1 MKKQIINKLSLTLV
15 SLLIFASVYVLFG
28 KENIVLAFAVIIAIM
43 NLAKKDFTIKP
54 KYEFIKLLVG
64 FISLSV
70 CAQLVNSNIYLGIVL
85 NIVFLYIIGALYLD
99 DLDNRYYYVFTNL
112 YLYTLLFSV
121 GYNQFPLRLAGIVF
135 CVIIIMILKLYVI
148 KVNYKNN
155 KINLLTEIIDI
166 IDLKIE
172 NILDIDYK
180 NELDNKLEKLINSLD
195 NILNNS
201 RDSKGNFMYEDKY
214 IFDLLTM
221 LEKINME
228 IDKSKCKNNKYLL
241 NLNKNLLDIIKDFI
255 KNKISIDEAIGLLQ
269 TEKDKILNNENKYR
283 LNICLIELIIMSIT
297 GYSKKAREKEN
308 IVNAVNQIISPSR
321 IINKIIYSYREKEE
335 TFYFNIRMIL
345 AITIPFAVG
354 RLFNIEYYYWIV
366 LSSFVVIQANLK
378 DTISKSFKRL
388 KGTAIGA
395 GVSII
400 IFQYISNM
408 NIKIAL
414 MIVAIFCMTLFK
426 SYDKLMIFTTICTL
440 GAKDILNPN
449 ILVMLDRLLFVFI
462 GVLIAIL
469 ITYII
474 RPYKFSNECNK
485 KLLKIK
491 DNDKKIFSIIKNGVE
506 GRENFN
512 YNNLRELMLQNK
524 LMINYLNNIIGDK
537 KQYNESYKEFKLYHN
552 RISVNAAFL
561 YKLFLLKE
569 KVDLDNYLKKEL
581 ISEIKEDIDN
591 IFKLKTILIK

>member
-148 KVNYKNN
+148 KVNYKNK

-180 NELDNKLEKLINSLD
+180 NELDNKLKKLINSLD

-201 RDSKGNFMYEDKY
+201 KDSKGNFMYEDKY

-228 IDKSKCKNNKYLL
+228 IDKSKYKNNKYLL

-255 KNKISIDEAIGLLQ
+255 TNKTSIDEAIGLLQ
-269 TEKDKILNNENKYR
+269 TEKGKILNNDNKYR
-283 LNICLIELIIMSIT
+283 LNICLIELIIISIT

-308 IVNAVNQIISPSR
+308 IVSAVKQIISPSK

-395 GVSII
+395 GISII

-414 MIVAIFCMTLFK
+414 MIVAVFCMTLFK

-449 ILVMLDRLLFVFI
+449 ISVMLDRLLFVFS

-506 GRENFN
+506 ERENFN
-512 YNNLRELMLQNK
+512 HSNFRELMLQNK
-524 LMINYLNNIIGDK
+524 LMIGYLNNIIGDK
-537 KQYNESYKEFKLYHN
+537 KQYNKSYKEFKMYHN

-569 KVDLDNYLKKEL
+569 KIDLDDYLKKEL
-581 ISEIKEDIDN
+581 INEIKEYINN
-591 IFKLKTILIK
+591 IFKIKTILIK

>member
-1 MKKQIINKLSLTLV
+1 
-15 SLLIFASVYVLFG
+15 
-28 KENIVLAFAVIIAIM
+28 
-43 NLAKKDFTIKP
+43 
-54 KYEFIKLLVG
+54 
-64 FISLSV
+64 
-70 CAQLVNSNIYLGIVL
+70 VL

-148 KVNYKNN
+148 KVNYKNK

-180 NELDNKLEKLINSLD
+180 NELDNKLKKLINSLD

-201 RDSKGNFMYEDKY
+201 KDSKGDFMDEDKY

-228 IDKSKCKNNKYLL
+228 IDKSKYKNNKYLL
-241 NLNKNLLDIIKDFI
+241 NLNKNLLDITKDFI
-255 KNKISIDEAIGLLQ
+255 TNKTSIDEAIGLLQ
-269 TEKDKILNNENKYR
+269 TEKGKILNNDNKYR
-283 LNICLIELIIMSIT
+283 LNICLIELIIISIT
-297 GYSKKAREKEN
+297 GYSKKAREKEI
-308 IVNAVNQIISPSR
+308 IVSAVKQIISPSK

-395 GVSII
+395 GISII

-449 ILVMLDRLLFVFI
+449 ISVMLDRLLFVFS

-506 GRENFN
+506 ERENFN
-512 YNNLRELMLQNK
+512 HSNFR
-524 LMINYLNNIIGDK
+524 
-537 KQYNESYKEFKLYHN
+537 
-552 RISVNAAFL
+552 
-561 YKLFLLKE
+561 
-569 KVDLDNYLKKEL
+569 
-581 ISEIKEDIDN
+581 
-591 IFKLKTILIK
+591 

>member
-112 YLYTLLFSV
+112 YLYTLVFSV
-121 GYNQFPLRLAGIVF
+121 GYNQFSLRLAGIVF

>member
-1 MKKQIINKLSLTLV
+1 MKKQIITKLSLTLV
-15 SLLIFASVYVLFG
+15 SLLIFSLVDILFG

-54 KYEFIKLLVG
+54 KYEFIKLLIG

-70 CAQLVNSNIYLGIVL
+70 CAQLVNLNIYLGIAL
-85 NIVFLYIIGALYLD
+85 NVVFLYIIGALYLD

-121 GYNQFPLRLAGIVF
+121 GYNQFPLRIVGVVF
-135 CVIIIMILKLYVI
+135 CVVIIMILKLYVI
-148 KVNYKNN
+148 KVNYKSK
-155 KINLLTEIIDI
+155 KINLLIEIIDSI
-166 IDLKIE
+166 NLKIE
-172 NILDIDYK
+172 NLLDGNHK
-180 NELDNKLEKLINSLD
+180 SKLDSKIESLINGLD

-201 RDSKGNFMYEDKY
+201 KDSKGNFIYEDKY

-228 IDKSKCKNNKYLL
+228 IDSSDYIDNKYLL
-241 NLNKNLLDIIKDFI
+241 NLNKDLLYIIKEFI
-255 KNKISIDEAIGLLQ
+255 TNKKGIDETVDLL
-269 TEKDKILNNENKYR
+269 EKEKSKVLKNDNKYK
-283 LNICLIELIIMSIT
+283 LNACLIELIIISIT
-297 GYSKKAREKEN
+297 GYSKKAREKESMLSA
-308 IVNAVNQIISPSR
+308 IKLIISPKR
-321 IINKIIYSYREKEE
+321 IINKIIYSYKEKEE
-335 TFYFNIRMIL
+335 TFYFNIRMVL
-345 AITIPFAVG
+345 AVTIPLAVG
-354 RLFNIEYYYWIV
+354 KLFNIEYYYWIV

-388 KGTAIGA
+388 KGTVVGA
-395 GVSII
+395 GLSII

-414 MIVAIFCMTLFK
+414 IIIAIFCMTLFK

-440 GAKDILNPN
+440 GIKEIAHPN
-449 ILVMLDRLLFVFI
+449 MIVMLYRLLFVFI

-491 DNDKKIFSIIKNGVE
+491 DNDKRIFSIIKNGVE
-506 GRENFN
+506 GEENLN

-537 KQYNESYKEFKLYHN
+537 KQYNKSYEEFKIYHN
-552 RISVNAAFL
+552 RISVNAGFL

-569 KVDLDNYLKKEL
+569 KVDLDNYLKRNL
-581 ISEIKEDIDN
+581 IKEIKEDIDN
-591 IFKLKTILIK
+591 IFKLKNVVIK

>member
-28 KENIVLAFAVIIAIM
+28 KENIVLAFAVIIVIM

-148 KVNYKNN
+148 KVNYKNK

-180 NELDNKLEKLINSLD
+180 NELDNKLKKLINSLD

-201 RDSKGNFMYEDKY
+201 KDSKGNFMDEDKY

-228 IDKSKCKNNKYLL
+228 IDKSKYKNNKYLL

-255 KNKISIDEAIGLLQ
+255 TNKTSIDEAIGLLQ
-269 TEKDKILNNENKYR
+269 TEKGKILNNDNKYR
-283 LNICLIELIIMSIT
+283 LNICLIELIIISIT

-308 IVNAVNQIISPSR
+308 IVSAVKQIISPSK

-395 GVSII
+395 GISII

-414 MIVAIFCMTLFK
+414 MIVAVFCMTLFK

-449 ILVMLDRLLFVFI
+449 ISVMLDRLLFVFS

-506 GRENFN
+506 ERENFN
-512 YNNLRELMLQNK
+512 HSNFRELMLQNK
-524 LMINYLNNIIGDK
+524 LMIGYLNNIIVDK
-537 KQYNESYKEFKLYHN
+537 KQYNKSYKEFKMYHN

-569 KVDLDNYLKKEL
+569 KIDLDDYLKKEL
-581 ISEIKEDIDN
+581 INEIKEDINN
-591 IFKLKTILIK
+591 IFKIKTILIK

>member
-148 KVNYKNN
+148 KVNYKNK

-180 NELDNKLEKLINSLD
+180 NELDNNLEKLINSLD

-201 RDSKGNFMYEDKY
+201 KDSKGNFMYEDKY

-228 IDKSKCKNNKYLL
+228 IDKSKYKNNKYLL

-255 KNKISIDEAIGLLQ
+255 TNKTSIDEAIGLLQ
-269 TEKDKILNNENKYR
+269 TEKGKILNNDNKYR
-283 LNICLIELIIMSIT
+283 LNICLIELIIISIT

-308 IVNAVNQIISPSR
+308 IVSAVKQIISPSK

-395 GVSII
+395 GISII

-449 ILVMLDRLLFVFI
+449 ISVMLDRLLFVFS
-462 GVLIAIL
+462 GVLISIL

-506 GRENFN
+506 ERENFN
-512 YNNLRELMLQNK
+512 HSNFRELMLQNK
-524 LMINYLNNIIGDK
+524 LMIGYLNNIIGDK
-537 KQYNESYKEFKLYHN
+537 KQYNKSYKEFKMYHN

-569 KVDLDNYLKKEL
+569 KTDLDDYLKKEL
-581 ISEIKEDIDN
+581 INEIKEDINN
-591 IFKLKTILIK
+591 IFKIKTILIK

>member
-148 KVNYKNN
+148 KVNYKNK

-180 NELDNKLEKLINSLD
+180 NELDNKLKKLINSLD

-201 RDSKGNFMYEDKY
+201 KDSKGNFMDEDKY

-228 IDKSKCKNNKYLL
+228 IDKSKYKNNKYLL

-255 KNKISIDEAIGLLQ
+255 TNKTSIDEAIGLLQ
-269 TEKDKILNNENKYR
+269 TEKGKILNNDNKYR
-283 LNICLIELIIMSIT
+283 LNICLIELIIISIT
-297 GYSKKAREKEN
+297 GYSKKARENEN
-308 IVNAVNQIISPSR
+308 IVSAVKQIISPSK

-395 GVSII
+395 GISII

-449 ILVMLDRLLFVFI
+449 ISVMLDRLLFVFS

-506 GRENFN
+506 ERENFN
-512 YNNLRELMLQNK
+512 HSNFRELMLQNK
-524 LMINYLNNIIGDK
+524 LMIGYLNNIIGDK
-537 KQYNESYKEFKLYHN
+537 KQYNKSYKEFKMYHN

-569 KVDLDNYLKKEL
+569 KIDLDDYLKKEL
-581 ISEIKEDIDN
+581 INEIKEDINN
-591 IFKLKTILIK
+591 IFKIKTILIK

>member
-1 MKKQIINKLSLTLV
+1 MIGKIINERYKIVDKLGGGGMST
-15 SLLIFASVYVLFG
+15 VY
-28 KENIVLAFAVIIAIM
+28 LAE
-43 NLAKKDFTIKP
+43 DTI
-54 KYEFIKLLVG
+54 
-64 FISLSV
+64 
-70 CAQLVNSNIYLGIVL
+70 L
-85 NIVFLYIIGALYLD
+85 NIKVA
-99 DLDNRYYYVFTNL
+99 
-112 YLYTLLFSV
+112 
-121 GYNQFPLRLAGIVF
+121 
-135 CVIIIMILKLYVI
+135 I
-148 KVNYKNN
+148 KA
-155 KINLLTEIIDI
+155 
-166 IDLKIE
+166 
-172 NILDIDYK
+172 
-180 NELDNKLEKLINSLD
+180 
-195 NILNNS
+195 
-201 RDSKGNFMYEDKY
+201 
-214 IFDLLTM
+214 IF
-221 LEKINME
+221 I
-228 IDKSKCKNNKYLL
+228 
-241 NLNKNLLDIIKDFI
+241 
-255 KNKISIDEAIGLLQ
+255 
-269 TEKDKILNNENKYR
+269 
-283 LNICLIELIIMSIT
+283 
-297 GYSKKAREKEN
+297 
-308 IVNAVNQIISPSR
+308 PP
-321 IINKIIYSYREKEE
+321 REKEE

>member
-28 KENIVLAFAVIIAIM
+28 KENIVLAFAVIIVIM

-148 KVNYKNN
+148 KVNYKNK

-180 NELDNKLEKLINSLD
+180 NELDNKLKKLINSLD

-201 RDSKGNFMYEDKY
+201 KDSKGNFMDEDKY

-228 IDKSKCKNNKYLL
+228 IDKSKYKNNKYLL

-255 KNKISIDEAIGLLQ
+255 TNKTSIDEAIGLLQ
-269 TEKDKILNNENKYR
+269 TEKGKILNNDNKYR
-283 LNICLIELIIMSIT
+283 LNICLIELIIISIT

-308 IVNAVNQIISPSR
+308 IVSAVKQIISPSK

-395 GVSII
+395 GISII

-414 MIVAIFCMTLFK
+414 MIVAVFCMTLFK

-449 ILVMLDRLLFVFI
+449 ISVMLDRLLFVFS

-506 GRENFN
+506 ERENFN
-512 YNNLRELMLQNK
+512 HSNFRELMLQNK
-524 LMINYLNNIIGDK
+524 LMIGYLNNIIGDK
-537 KQYNESYKEFKLYHN
+537 KQYNKSYKEFKMYHN

-569 KVDLDNYLKKEL
+569 KIDLDDYLKKEL
-581 ISEIKEDIDN
+581 INEIKEDINN
-591 IFKLKTILIK
+591 IFKIKTILIK

>member
-241 NLNKNLLDIIKDFI
+241 NLNKNLLDIMKDFI

-308 IVNAVNQIISPSR
+308 IVNEVNQIISPSR

>member
-241 NLNKNLLDIIKDFI
+241 NLNKNLLDIMKDFI

-506 GRENFN
+506 ERENFN
-512 YNNLRELMLQNK
+512 HSNFRELMLQNK
-524 LMINYLNNIIGDK
+524 LMIGYLNNIIGDK
-537 KQYNESYKEFKLYHN
+537 KQYNKSYKEFKMYHN

-569 KVDLDNYLKKEL
+569 KIDLDDYLKKEL
-581 ISEIKEDIDN
+581 INEIKEDINN
-591 IFKLKTILIK
+591 IFKIKTILIK

>member
-1 MKKQIINKLSLTLV
+1 MKKQIITKLSLTLV
-15 SLLIFASVYVLFG
+15 SLLIFSLVYILFG

-43 NLAKKDFTIKP
+43 NLAQKDFTIKP

-64 FISLSV
+64 FISLAV
-70 CAQLVNSNIYLGIVL
+70 CAQLVNTNIYLGIVL

-135 CVIIIMILKLYVI
+135 CVIIIMVLKLYVI
-148 KVNYKNN
+148 KVNFKNK
-155 KINLLTEIIDI
+155 KISLLTEIIDTI
-166 IDLKIE
+166 NLKID
-172 NILDIDYK
+172 NILDINYK
-180 NELDNKLEKLINSLD
+180 NELNLKLETLINSLD

-201 RDSKGNFMYEDKY
+201 KDSKGNFIYEDKY

-228 IDKSKCKNNKYLL
+228 IDKAKDKNNKYLFT
-241 NLNKNLLDIIKDFI
+241 LNKNLLNIIKEFLT
-255 KNKISIDEAIGLLQ
+255 NKRSINQSIDLLER
-269 TEKDKILNNENKYR
+269 EKSKILNNDNKYK
-283 LNICLIELIIMSIT
+283 LNTCLIELIIVSIT

-308 IVNAVNQIISPSR
+308 IVSAVKQIVSPKK

-335 TFYFNIRMIL
+335 IFYFNIRMVL
-345 AITIPFAVG
+345 AVTIPLAVG
-354 RLFNIEYYYWIV
+354 KLFNIEYYYWIV

-388 KGTAIGA
+388 KGTAIG
-395 GVSII
+395 GGISII
-400 IFQYISNM
+400 IFQYINNM

-414 MIVAIFCMTLFK
+414 IIVAIFCMTLFK

-440 GAKDILNPN
+440 GVKEIAHPN
-449 ILVMLDRLLFVFI
+449 MIVMLDRLLFVFI

-506 GRENFN
+506 GRENLN

>member
-148 KVNYKNN
+148 KVNYKNK

-180 NELDNKLEKLINSLD
+180 NELDNKLKKLINSLD

-201 RDSKGNFMYEDKY
+201 KDSKGNFMDEDKY

-228 IDKSKCKNNKYLL
+228 IDKSKYKNNKYLL

-255 KNKISIDEAIGLLQ
+255 TNKTSIDEAIGLLQ
-269 TEKDKILNNENKYR
+269 TEKGKILNNDNKYR
-283 LNICLIELIIMSIT
+283 LNICLIELIIISIT

-308 IVNAVNQIISPSR
+308 IVSAVKQIISPSK

-395 GVSII
+395 GISII

-414 MIVAIFCMTLFK
+414 MIVAVFCMTLFK

-449 ILVMLDRLLFVFI
+449 ISVMLDRLLFVFS
-462 GVLIAIL
+462 GVLIAVL

-506 GRENFN
+506 ERENFN
-512 YNNLRELMLQNK
+512 HSNFRELMLQNK
-524 LMINYLNNIIGDK
+524 LMIGYLNNIIGDK
-537 KQYNESYKEFKLYHN
+537 KQYNKSYKEFKMYHN

-569 KVDLDNYLKKEL
+569 KTDLDDYLKKEL
-581 ISEIKEDIDN
+581 INEIKEDINN
-591 IFKLKTILIK
+591 IFKIKTILIK

>member
-148 KVNYKNN
+148 KVNYKNK
-155 KINLLTEIIDI
+155 KINLLTEIINI

-180 NELDNKLEKLINSLD
+180 NELDNKLKKLINSLD

-201 RDSKGNFMYEDKY
+201 KDSKGNFMYEDKY

-228 IDKSKCKNNKYLL
+228 IDKSKYKNNKYLL

-255 KNKISIDEAIGLLQ
+255 TNKTSIDEAIGLLQ
-269 TEKDKILNNENKYR
+269 TEKGKILNNDNKYR
-283 LNICLIELIIMSIT
+283 LNICLIELIIISIT

-308 IVNAVNQIISPSR
+308 IVSAVKQIISPSK

-354 RLFNIEYYYWIV
+354 RMFNIEYYYWIV

-395 GVSII
+395 GISII

-449 ILVMLDRLLFVFI
+449 ISVMLDRLLFVFS

-506 GRENFN
+506 ERENFN
-512 YNNLRELMLQNK
+512 HSNFRELMLQNK
-524 LMINYLNNIIGDK
+524 LMIGYLNNIIGDK
-537 KQYNESYKEFKLYHN
+537 KQYNKSYKEFKMYHN

-569 KVDLDNYLKKEL
+569 KIDLDDYLKKEL
-581 ISEIKEDIDN
+581 INEIKEDINN
-591 IFKLKTILIK
+591 IFKIKTILIK

>member
-148 KVNYKNN
+148 KVNYKNK

-180 NELDNKLEKLINSLD
+180 NELDNKLKKLINSLD

-201 RDSKGNFMYEDKY
+201 KDSKGNFMDEDKY

-228 IDKSKCKNNKYLL
+228 IDKSKYKNNKYLL

-255 KNKISIDEAIGLLQ
+255 TNKTSIDEAIGLLQ
-269 TEKDKILNNENKYR
+269 TEKGKILNNDNKYR
-283 LNICLIELIIMSIT
+283 LNICLIELIIISIT

-308 IVNAVNQIISPSR
+308 IVSAVKQIISPSK

-395 GVSII
+395 GISII

-449 ILVMLDRLLFVFI
+449 ISVMLDRLLFVFS

-506 GRENFN
+506 ERENFN
-512 YNNLRELMLQNK
+512 HSNFRELMLQNK
-524 LMINYLNNIIGDK
+524 LMIGYLNNIIGDK
-537 KQYNESYKEFKLYHN
+537 KQYNKSYKEFKMYHN

-569 KVDLDNYLKKEL
+569 KIDLDDYLKKEL
-581 ISEIKEDIDN
+581 INEIKEDINN
-591 IFKLKTILIK
+591 IFKIKTILIK

>member
-148 KVNYKNN
+148 KVNYKNK

-180 NELDNKLEKLINSLD
+180 NELDNKLKKLINSLD

-201 RDSKGNFMYEDKY
+201 KDSKGNFMDEDKY

-228 IDKSKCKNNKYLL
+228 IDKSKYKNNKYLL

-255 KNKISIDEAIGLLQ
+255 TNKTSIDEAIGLLQ
-269 TEKDKILNNENKYR
+269 TEKGKILNNDNKYR
-283 LNICLIELIIMSIT
+283 LNICLIELIIISIT

-308 IVNAVNQIISPSR
+308 IVSAVKQIISPSK

-395 GVSII
+395 GISII

-449 ILVMLDRLLFVFI
+449 ISVMLDRLLFVFS

-506 GRENFN
+506 ERENFN
-512 YNNLRELMLQNK
+512 HSNFRELMLQNK
-524 LMINYLNNIIGDK
+524 LMIGYLNNIIGDK
-537 KQYNESYKEFKLYHN
+537 KQYNKSYKEFKMYHN

-561 YKLFLLKE
+561 YKLFLLK
-569 KVDLDNYLKKEL
+569 
-581 ISEIKEDIDN
+581 
-591 IFKLKTILIK
+591 

>member
-1 MKKQIINKLSLTLV
+1 MKKQIITKLSLTLV

-241 NLNKNLLDIIKDFI
+241 NLNKNLLDIMKDFI

>member
-148 KVNYKNN
+148 KVNYKNK

-180 NELDNKLEKLINSLD
+180 NELDNKLKKLINSLD

-201 RDSKGNFMYEDKY
+201 KDSKGNFMDEDKY

-228 IDKSKCKNNKYLL
+228 IDKSKYKNNKYLL

-255 KNKISIDEAIGLLQ
+255 TNKTSIDEAIGLLQ
-269 TEKDKILNNENKYR
+269 TEKGKILNNDNKYR
-283 LNICLIELIIMSIT
+283 LNICLIELIIISIT

-308 IVNAVNQIISPSR
+308 IVSAVKQIISPSK

-395 GVSII
+395 GISII

-440 GAKDILNPN
+440 GAKDILNTN
-449 ILVMLDRLLFVFI
+449 ISVMLDRLLFVFS

-506 GRENFN
+506 ERENFN
-512 YNNLRELMLQNK
+512 HSNFRELMLQNK
-524 LMINYLNNIIGDK
+524 LMIGYLNNIIGDK
-537 KQYNESYKEFKLYHN
+537 KQYNKSYKEFKMYHN

-569 KVDLDNYLKKEL
+569 KIDLDDYLKKEL
-581 ISEIKEDIDN
+581 INEIKEDINN
-591 IFKLKTILIK
+591 IFKIKTILIK

>member
-121 GYNQFPLRLAGIVF
+121 GYNQFPLRLSGIVF

-148 KVNYKNN
+148 KVNYKNK

-180 NELDNKLEKLINSLD
+180 NELDNKLKKLINSLD

-201 RDSKGNFMYEDKY
+201 KDSKGNFMDEDKY

-228 IDKSKCKNNKYLL
+228 IDKSKYKNNKYLL

-255 KNKISIDEAIGLLQ
+255 TNKTSIDEAIGLLQ
-269 TEKDKILNNENKYR
+269 TEKGKILNNDNKYR
-283 LNICLIELIIMSIT
+283 LNICLIELIIISIT

-308 IVNAVNQIISPSR
+308 IVSAVKQIISPSK

-395 GVSII
+395 GISII

-449 ILVMLDRLLFVFI
+449 ISVMLDRLLFVFS

-506 GRENFN
+506 ERENFN
-512 YNNLRELMLQNK
+512 HSNFRELMLQNK
-524 LMINYLNNIIGDK
+524 LMIGYLNNIIGDK
-537 KQYNESYKEFKLYHN
+537 KQYNKSYKEFKMYHN

-569 KVDLDNYLKKEL
+569 KIDLDDYLKKEL
-581 ISEIKEDIDN
+581 INEIKEDINN
-591 IFKLKTILIK
+591 IFKIKTILIK

>member
-148 KVNYKNN
+148 KVNYKNK

-180 NELDNKLEKLINSLD
+180 NELDNKLKKLINSLD

-201 RDSKGNFMYEDKY
+201 KDSKGNFMYEDKY

-228 IDKSKCKNNKYLL
+228 IDKSKYKNNKYLL

-255 KNKISIDEAIGLLQ
+255 TNKTSIDEAIGLLQ
-269 TEKDKILNNENKYR
+269 TEKGKILNNDNKYR
-283 LNICLIELIIMSIT
+283 LNICLIELIIISIT

-308 IVNAVNQIISPSR
+308 IVSAVKQIISPSK

-395 GVSII
+395 GISII

-449 ILVMLDRLLFVFI
+449 ISVMLDRLLFVFS

-506 GRENFN
+506 ERENFN
-512 YNNLRELMLQNK
+512 HSNFRELMLQNK
-524 LMINYLNNIIGDK
+524 LMIGYLNNIIGDK
-537 KQYNESYKEFKLYHN
+537 KQYNKSYKEFKMYHN

-569 KVDLDNYLKKEL
+569 KIDLDDYLKKEL
-581 ISEIKEDIDN
+581 INEIKEDINN
-591 IFKLKTILIK
+591 IFKIKTILIK

>member
-148 KVNYKNN
+148 KVNYKNK

-180 NELDNKLEKLINSLD
+180 NELDNKLKKLINSLD

-201 RDSKGNFMYEDKY
+201 KDSKGNFMDEDKY

-228 IDKSKCKNNKYLL
+228 IDKSKYKNNKYLL

-255 KNKISIDEAIGLLQ
+255 TNKTSIDEAIGLLQ
-269 TEKDKILNNENKYR
+269 TEKGKILNNDNKYR
-283 LNICLIELIIMSIT
+283 LNICLIELIIISIT

-308 IVNAVNQIISPSR
+308 IVSAVKQIISPSK

-395 GVSII
+395 GISII

-449 ILVMLDRLLFVFI
+449 ISVMLDRLLFVFS

-506 GRENFN
+506 ERENFN
-512 YNNLRELMLQNK
+512 HSNFRELMLQNK
-524 LMINYLNNIIGDK
+524 LMIGYLNNIIGDK
-537 KQYNESYKEFKLYHN
+537 KQYNKSYKEFKMYHN

-569 KVDLDNYLKKEL
+569 KIDLDDYLKKEL
-581 ISEIKEDIDN
+581 INEIKEYINN
-591 IFKLKTILIK
+591 IFKIKTILIK

>member
-1 MKKQIINKLSLTLV
+1 MKKQIINKLSLILV

-148 KVNYKNN
+148 KVNYKNK

-180 NELDNKLEKLINSLD
+180 NELDNNLEKLINSLD

-201 RDSKGNFMYEDKY
+201 KDSKGNFMYEDKY

-228 IDKSKCKNNKYLL
+228 IDKSKYKNNKYLF

-255 KNKISIDEAIGLLQ
+255 TNKTSIDEAIGLLQ
-269 TEKDKILNNENKYR
+269 TEKGKILNNDNKYR
-283 LNICLIELIIMSIT
+283 LNICLIELIIISIT

-308 IVNAVNQIISPSR
+308 IVSAVKQIISPSK

-395 GVSII
+395 GISII

-449 ILVMLDRLLFVFI
+449 ISVMLDRLLFVFS

-506 GRENFN
+506 ERENFN
-512 YNNLRELMLQNK
+512 HSNFRELMLQNK
-524 LMINYLNNIIGDK
+524 LMIGYLNNIIGDK
-537 KQYNESYKEFKLYHN
+537 KQYNKSYKEFKMYHN

-569 KVDLDNYLKKEL
+569 KIDLDDYLKKEL
-581 ISEIKEDIDN
+581 INEIKEDINN
-591 IFKLKTILIK
+591 IFKVKTILIK

>member
-241 NLNKNLLDIIKDFI
+241 NLNKNLLDIMKDFI

>member
-148 KVNYKNN
+148 KVNYKNK

-180 NELDNKLEKLINSLD
+180 NELDNKLKKLINSLD

-201 RDSKGNFMYEDKY
+201 KDSKGNFMDEDKY

-228 IDKSKCKNNKYLL
+228 IDKSKYKNNKYLL

-255 KNKISIDEAIGLLQ
+255 TNKTSIDEAIGLSQ
-269 TEKDKILNNENKYR
+269 TEKGKILNNDNKYR
-283 LNICLIELIIMSIT
+283 LNICLIELIIISII

-308 IVNAVNQIISPSR
+308 IVSAVKQIISPSK

-395 GVSII
+395 GISII

-449 ILVMLDRLLFVFI
+449 ISVMLDRLLFVFS

-506 GRENFN
+506 ERENFN
-512 YNNLRELMLQNK
+512 HSNFRELMLQNK
-524 LMINYLNNIIGDK
+524 LMIGYLNNIIGDK
-537 KQYNESYKEFKLYHN
+537 KQYNKSYKEFKMYHN

-569 KVDLDNYLKKEL
+569 KIDLDDYLKKEL
-581 ISEIKEDIDN
+581 INEIKEDINN
-591 IFKLKTILIK
+591 IFKIKTILIK

>member
-121 GYNQFPLRLAGIVF
+121 GYNQFSLRLAGIVF

>member
-148 KVNYKNN
+148 KVNYKNK

-180 NELDNKLEKLINSLD
+180 NELDNKLKKLINSLD

-201 RDSKGNFMYEDKY
+201 KDSKGNFMDEDKY

-228 IDKSKCKNNKYLL
+228 IDKSKYKNNKYLL

-255 KNKISIDEAIGLLQ
+255 TNKTSIDEAIGLLQ
-269 TEKDKILNNENKYR
+269 TEKGKILNNDNKYR
-283 LNICLIELIIMSIT
+283 LNICLIELIIISIT

-308 IVNAVNQIISPSR
+308 IVSAVKQIISPSK

-395 GVSII
+395 GISII

-414 MIVAIFCMTLFK
+414 MIVAVFCMTLFK

-449 ILVMLDRLLFVFI
+449 ISVMLDRLLFVFS

-506 GRENFN
+506 ERENFN
-512 YNNLRELMLQNK
+512 HSNFRELMLQNK
-524 LMINYLNNIIGDK
+524 LMIGYLNNIIGDK
-537 KQYNESYKEFKLYHN
+537 KQYNKSYKEFKMYHN

-569 KVDLDNYLKKEL
+569 KIDLDDYLKKEL
-581 ISEIKEDIDN
+581 INEIKEDINN
-591 IFKLKTILIK
+591 IFKIKTILIK

>member
-1 MKKQIINKLSLTLV
+1 MKKQIITKLSLTLV

-85 NIVFLYIIGALYLD
+85 NIVFLYIIGALYID

-241 NLNKNLLDIIKDFI
+241 NLNKNLLDIMKDFI

>member
-15 SLLIFASVYVLFG
+15 SLLIFASVYVLFE

-70 CAQLVNSNIYLGIVL
+70 CAQLVNSNIYLGILL

-148 KVNYKNN
+148 KVNYKNK

-180 NELDNKLEKLINSLD
+180 NELDNKLKKLINSLD

-201 RDSKGNFMYEDKY
+201 KDSKGNFMDEDKY

-228 IDKSKCKNNKYLL
+228 IDKSKYKNNKYLL

-255 KNKISIDEAIGLLQ
+255 TNKTSIDEAIGLLQ
-269 TEKDKILNNENKYR
+269 TEKGKILNNDNKYR
-283 LNICLIELIIMSIT
+283 LNICLIELIIISIT

-308 IVNAVNQIISPSR
+308 IVSAVKQIISPSK

-395 GVSII
+395 GISII

-449 ILVMLDRLLFVFI
+449 ISVMLDRLLFVFS

-506 GRENFN
+506 ERENFN
-512 YNNLRELMLQNK
+512 HSNFRELMLQNK
-524 LMINYLNNIIGDK
+524 LMIGYLNNIIGDK
-537 KQYNESYKEFKLYHN
+537 KQYNKSYKEFKMYHN

-569 KVDLDNYLKKEL
+569 KIDLDDYLKKEL
-581 ISEIKEDIDN
+581 INEIKEDINN
-591 IFKLKTILIK
+591 IFKIKTILIK

>member
-148 KVNYKNN
+148 KVNYKNK

-180 NELDNKLEKLINSLD
+180 NELDNKLKKLINSLD

-201 RDSKGNFMYEDKY
+201 KDSKGNFMYEDKY

-228 IDKSKCKNNKYLL
+228 IDKSKYKNNKYLL

-255 KNKISIDEAIGLLQ
+255 TNKTSIDEAIGLLQ
-269 TEKDKILNNENKYR
+269 TEKGKILNNDNKYR
-283 LNICLIELIIMSIT
+283 LNICLIELIIISIT

-308 IVNAVNQIISPSR
+308 IVSAVKQIISPSK

-395 GVSII
+395 GISII

-449 ILVMLDRLLFVFI
+449 ISVMLDRLLFVFS

-506 GRENFN
+506 ERENFN
-512 YNNLRELMLQNK
+512 HSNFRELMLQNK
-524 LMINYLNNIIGDK
+524 LMIGYLNNIIGDK
-537 KQYNESYKEFKLYHN
+537 KQYNKSYKEFKMYHN

-569 KVDLDNYLKKEL
+569 KTDLDDYLKKEL
-581 ISEIKEDIDN
+581 INEIKEDINN
-591 IFKLKTILIK
+591 IFKIKTILIK